1 MGRFSENLFE
11 WYKVHHRK
19 LPWRETADPYE
30 MWVAEIIL
38 QQTRV
43 NQGLSYYIRF
53 LERFPDVAAL
63 ADADENEVL
72 KVWQGLGYY
81 SRARNMMK
89 AARMV
94 MEEFD
99 GSFPVKYE
107 DLIRLP
113 GVGDYTASAV
123 SSFAGNEPNPV
134 IDGNVQRVISRIY
147 GIGDKVNSSGMK
159 KKVREALEAEMDKRD
174 PGLFNQAIME
184 FGAVHCVPA
193 SPDCVS
199 CIFSTTCFAYSNDK
213 VGELPARKPKKA
225 SRDRYFHYIILVSTS
240 EEGEKVLMQK
250 RVDKDIWAG
259 LWEFPLIEAESPF
272 DVDNRKFREEVE
284 KITGIRDPEL
294 IRSSKWYKHKL
305 SHQNIH
311 ARFFLVKKVAIFQK
325 KEKKYLLPVNKTDIH
340 EYPTSRLIEQFM
352 ESHPEWFSG

>member
-1 MGRFSENLFE
+1 MGRFSENLVE
-11 WYKVHHRK
+11 WYRAHHRK

-30 MWVAEIIL
+30 VWVAEIIL

-43 NQGLSYYIRF
+43 NQGLSYYSHF
-53 LERFPDVAAL
+53 LERFPDVVAL
-63 ADADENEVL
+63 AYADENEVL

-81 SRARNMMK
+81 SRALNMMK

-94 MEEFD
+94 MEEFN
-99 GSFPVKYE
+99 GTFPVKYR
-107 DLIRLP
+107 DIIKLP

-123 SSFAGNEPNPV
+123 SSFVANEPNPV
-134 IDGNVQRVISRIY
+134 IDGNVQRVISRIH
-147 GIGDKVNSSGMK
+147 GIEDKVNSSGMK
-159 KKVREALEAEMDKRD
+159 KKVREVLEAEMDNKD

-184 FGAVHCVPA
+184 FGALHCVPS

-199 CIFSTTCFAYSNDK
+199 CIFNSICFAYSNDK
-213 VGELPARKPKKA
+213 VSELPAKKAKKA
-225 SRDRYFHYIILVSTS
+225 SKDRYFHYIIMVNTA
-240 EEGEKVLMQK
+240 EDGEKVLMQK
-250 RVDKDIWAG
+250 REDNDIWAG

-272 DVDNRKFREEVE
+272 EMDNRKFREEVE
-284 KITGIRDPEL
+284 RITGVRQPEL

-311 ARFFLVKKVAIFQK
+311 ARFFMVTKGPFSQK
-325 KEKKYLLPVNKTDIH
+325 KEKKILLFVNKADVH
-340 EYPTSRLIEQFM
+340 EYPISRLIEQFM